1 LLEWSERYLFFGIGV
16 CRWEEPEEQTGIS
29 MGRVG
34 QQPRIALA
42 NVKGN
47 LREML
52 SVDKEFY
59 GE

>member
-1 LLEWSERYLFFGIGV
+1 
-16 CRWEEPEEQTGIS
+16 